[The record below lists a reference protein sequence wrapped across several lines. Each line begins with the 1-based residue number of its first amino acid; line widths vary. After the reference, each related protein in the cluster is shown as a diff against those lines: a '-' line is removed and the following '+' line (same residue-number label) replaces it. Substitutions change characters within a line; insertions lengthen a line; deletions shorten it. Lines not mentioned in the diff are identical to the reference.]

1 MTEFVLRIFFS
12 GLIAFLPNTDG
23 TEVTVLLVNTPHEYS
38 MADGSTLAHHLP
50 LLLARAASCT
60 GTCTTA
66 EQQNIA
72 QFMFSNKT
80 PQQALSSLNGA
91 LLGGG
96 AWQLSGSELALVGPQ
111 EPLAI
116 RTGVRTRT
124 ADGAL
129 RLVPATPSEREDF
142 SWVADLREVSPG
154 TGGFKTALTS
164 AEAPPGC
171 VIAARLKLRSGKVFT
186 YSLVKIDGKARPVH
200 FRKPSGEGPE
210 APYSQALANWVAAEI
225 RVPGDFVEI
234 VDTNFNDSSK
244 TRSMKLHPQD
254 GLVEMAILNLPPFEA
269 PAADAVPP
277 SPQPGQHFQIY
288 YDLVR
293 TPPARAER
301 LIPHQALSPAASEPQ
316 TDWAA
321 LHPRTA
327 LWSNL
332 LEQLGMSPRGKGPYE
347 LALCPIVKNQQP

>member
-1 MTEFVLRIFFS
+1 MTGFILKIFFN
-12 GLIAFLPNTDG
+12 GLIAFMPNTDG
-23 TEVTVLLVNTPHEYS
+23 TEITVLLVNTPHEYS
-38 MADGSTLAHHLP
+38 MSDGSTLADHRP

-60 GTCTTA
+60 GTCMTD
-66 EQQNIA
+66 EQEIA
-72 QFMFSNKT
+72 QFMFANKT
-80 PQQALSSLNGA
+80 PQQAATALNSA

-96 AWQLSGSELALVGPQ
+96 AWQLSSSELAVIGPV

-116 RTGVRTRT
+116 RTGVRGMENGT
-124 ADGAL
+124 L
-129 RLVPATPSEREDF
+129 KLVPSTAAEREDF
-142 SWVADLREVSPG
+142 SWVADLRDVSPG

-164 AEAPPGC
+164 EEAPPGC
-171 VIAARLKLRSGKVFT
+171 VVAARLKLRSGKVFT

-200 FRKPSGEGPE
+200 FRKPSGDGPE

-225 RVPGDFVEI
+225 HVPGDSVEI

-244 TRSMKLHPQD
+244 TRTMKLHPQE
-254 GLVEMAILNLPPFEA
+254 GVVEIAILNLPPFEA
-269 PAADAVPP
+269 PSPTAEAP

-293 TPPARAER
+293 KSPARAER
-301 LIPHQALSPAASEPQ
+301 LVPHQALSPSASEPQ
-316 TDWAA
+316 TDWAS

-327 LWSNL
+327 LWSEL